1 MKLSDTY
8 KDPPKSPLK
17 RGTLNSVS
25 PLQQET
31 STPVPPFLRGARG
44 DLPKCLHSDHNSDIH
59 SVPYGSRRILFSLE
73 YSPRKT
79 LAIEVHPDS
88 SVIVKAPETAS
99 LEAIETKVS
108 HRASWITKQ
117 QHQFAQY
124 APQLPASEYIS
135 GEGYRYLG
143 RQYRLKAIESDR
155 EQVRLWQ
162 GKLEVRT
169 PDANNSKQIEKAID
183 KWYRDRALTVF
194 LERYE
199 YCLQLVAPY
208 GINPDREASQNE
220 RGFELR
226 TMKKRWGSCTKAGKI
241 LINPLLVSAPKDCID
256 YVIVHELCHL
266 RIHNHSQHFYQL
278 LETIMPDWKTRKDYL
293 NHRIELRSRSDSA
306 GVSCSDSA
314 GVSPLPK
321 LLGNTQSISPDVYR
335 LIDS

>member
-1 MKLSDTY
+1 MKLPNIY
-8 KDPPKSPLK
+8 
-17 RGTLNSVS
+17 
-25 PLQQET
+25 
-31 STPVPPFLRGARG
+31 
-44 DLPKCLHSDHNSDIH
+44 SDIH
-59 SVPYGSRRILFSLE
+59 SVQYGNSRILFSLE

-117 QHQFAQY
+117 QRQFAQY
-124 APQLPASEYIS
+124 TPQLPAPEYGS

-143 RQYRLKAIESDR
+143 RQYRLKAIERDR

-208 GINPDREASQNE
+208 GINPDRQASRNE

-226 TMKKRWGSCTKAGKI
+226 TMQKRWGSS
-241 LINPLLVSAPKDCID
+241 N
-256 YVIVHELCHL
+256 
-266 RIHNHSQHFYQL
+266 
-278 LETIMPDWKTRKDYL
+278 
-293 NHRIELRSRSDSA
+293 
-306 GVSCSDSA
+306 SA
-314 GVSPLPK
+314 GVSPLPR
-321 LLGNTQSISPDVYR
+321 LLGNTPSISPDVYR